1 MFINLRT
8 IPYGPRSFEFSLK
21 KDRWRPDEKN
31 NPILALD
38 TPLHVKV
45 EIHEAGDKYVLD
57 GALSGTVQVRCDR
70 CLDPYQR
77 DLNSEFRVLMAL
89 PLSET
94 DKEEEELIE
103 EDMEVHFLRGEEVD
117 LDEIIQEQ
125 VYLSLP
131 IIRFLCKENC
141 QGLCPVCGNNL
152 NKENCQCNRE
162 HGHPGFLKLKN
173 LRIKGE

>member
-1 MFINLRT
+1 MFIDLRT

-21 KDRWRPDEKN
+21 KDWWRPDDKN
-31 NPILALD
+31 NPILAFD
-38 TPLHVKV
+38 TPLHVRV

-57 GALSGTVQVRCDR
+57 GALSGTVKVRCDR
-70 CLDPYQR
+70 CLETYQR
-77 DLNSEFRVLMAL
+77 DLNYELEVLMAL

-94 DKEEEELIE
+94 DKEEVELIE
-103 EDMEVHFLRGEEVD
+103 EDMAVHFLRGEEVD

-131 IIRFLCKENC
+131 IKFLCKEDC
-141 QGLCPVCGNNL
+141 LGLCPICGNNL

-173 LRIKGE
+173 LIIEGE

>member
-1 MFINLRT
+1 MFIDLRT

-21 KDRWRPDEKN
+21 KDWWRPDDKN
-31 NPILALD
+31 NPILAPD

-57 GALSGTVQVRCDR
+57 GA
-70 CLDPYQR
+70 CLEPYQR
-77 DLNSEFRVLMAL
+77 DLNYEFKVLMAL

-94 DKEEEELIE
+94 DKEEVELIE

-131 IIRFLCKENC
+131 IKFLCKEDC
-141 QGLCPVCGNNL
+141 MGLCSICGNNL
-152 NKENCQCNRE
+152 NRENCQCNRE

-173 LRIKGE
+173 LRIEGE

>member
-1 MFINLRT
+1 
-8 IPYGPRSFEFSLK
+8 
-21 KDRWRPDEKN
+21 
-31 NPILALD
+31 
-38 TPLHVKV
+38 
-45 EIHEAGDKYVLD
+45 
-57 GALSGTVQVRCDR
+57 
-70 CLDPYQR
+70 
-77 DLNSEFRVLMAL
+77 
-89 PLSET
+89 
-94 DKEEEELIE
+94 
-103 EDMEVHFLRGEEVD
+103 MEVHFLRGEEVD

-131 IIRFLCKENC
+131 IIRILCKENC